1 MQHYAH
7 ASMGIVF
14 FFILFKRLDV
24 NFFKAIIFCMIAK
37 QIRES
42 TGEGSYYLLSY
53 VL

>member
-1 MQHYAH
+1 LYIIQK
-7 ASMGIVF
+7 VRCEF
-14 FFILFKRLDV
+14 FQGYH
-24 NFFKAIIFCMIAK
+24 FCMIAK